1 MTPEEFAA
9 AAGVSR
15 ETLARL
21 EAYAAILRKWQR
33 AVNLVGAATL
43 PHLWHRH
50 FLDSAQLFPLIP
62 QGTRVLLDLGSGAG
76 FPGLVLAIM
85 GFPEVHL
92 VESDARKGEFLREA
106 ARAAGVAPG
115 VVVHRA
121 RVADVPPFPV
131 DVVTARALAP
141 LDDLIGYAAPFLG
154 EKGVCLFPKGK
165 AVERELT
172 MARKHWTFALACF
185 PSVTDPAA
193 TVLRLE
199 GIRRERVRR

>member
-1 MTPEEFAA
+1 MT
-9 AAGVSR
+9 
-15 ETLARL
+15 RL

-43 PHLWHRH
+43 PHLWRRH
-50 FLDSAQLFPLIP
+50 FLDSAQLFPLVP
-62 QGTRVLLDLGSGAG
+62 KGATVLLDLGSGAG
-76 FPGLVLAIM
+76 FPGLVLAMM
-85 GFPEVHL
+85 GVPEVHL
-92 VESDARKGEFLREA
+92 VESDARKCEFLREA
-106 ARAAGVAPG
+106 ARAAGVAG

-141 LDDLIGYAAPFLG
+141 LDDLIGYAAPFLALG
-154 EKGVCLFPKGK
+154 GVCLFPKGK
-165 AVERELT
+165 GAERELT
-172 MARKHWTFALACF
+172 MARKRWTFALACF

-193 TVLRLE
+193 KVLRLE